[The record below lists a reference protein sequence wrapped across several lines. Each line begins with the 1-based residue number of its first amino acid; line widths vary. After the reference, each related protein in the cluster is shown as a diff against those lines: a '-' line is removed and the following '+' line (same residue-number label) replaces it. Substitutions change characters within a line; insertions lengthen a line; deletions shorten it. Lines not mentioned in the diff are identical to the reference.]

1 MRLVGLLIFSILLQI
16 CSVNATADT
25 TVRLKGPKSSEN
37 PDRSRVGPLTPNDT
51 LWRIAEEVRPHPGL
65 NIYQVMYSI
74 YLKNPEAFL
83 DDNFNHLNVGSFLAI
98 PNVDEILTVDAVD
111 AQRKSEED
119 DRIWADRVRA
129 AAAAKVKQGVNTAQ
143 QKDVDKAKQEI
154 KQELSRVEG
163 QQKGQLLDLQSKLA
177 ESKVTV
183 EAVLADNTALKQKLD
198 QLADQMLLMKSQVDK
213 DSEIQQQLQLLVAQ
227 QAEMLAQ
234 QKAQIEREQQG
245 TSFAELWQNI
255 SSSSLTWVL
264 LASLPTL
271 FVLFAVLG
279 WIKRRTKKSE
289 QIVNAATAMPQQE
302 SGYRSPLPPLD
313 ESLDFDESS
322 LMTLD
327 ESLLDTGSN
336 GIRLDDE
343 PIDLHDDML
352 LDTRADEFDDILMND
367 DDLLDSKDLFDASS
381 MDDEL
386 LDDLLD
392 QPAKAP
398 EKDFDPNNIL
408 SGADLS
414 SLFDEEP
421 ELDADEDVFAQAVAE
436 QLAEEQKQKQNEQ
449 ANDEQDEL
457 IEEIELDE
465 LDGDTFEVSSLA
477 SAETDE
483 FSLDE
488 IEEVEEVD
496 FDSLLDELVVT
507 NEAPQVE
514 QRSHTAL
521 DQPVDDTA
529 DVLDVTLEQ
538 PHFDSSEL
546 DEFAESLADEE
557 LSISEPLSV
566 ENETDIDIDAL
577 LDGTANWP
585 DSVKADKAGE
595 PDHDEFNL
603 TDEPELVA
611 GSEVHAET
619 TLEFDEDDYP
629 LSPDDV
635 ALLLSDEV
643 STEPLTA
650 MPAHFHADHG
660 DLAEL
665 IQNFE
670 TEADMSTDEFAA
682 DITED
687 TTETAAQSSDATPD
701 ELLVTD
707 LDDASLDD
715 TDVADEEPW
724 DITEDTT
731 ETAAQSSDATPDELL
746 VTDFDDVFLGETA
759 VADELQGDITED
771 ATETAAQSSDA
782 VADELL
788 VTDLDDAS
796 LGETD
801 VADELQPESTV
812 LADELSDEAEENES
826 WQELSDQAVE
836 PSSTESVPDLDSQ
849 EDLSVSRVSAA
860 TLSVEN
866 PSKVL
871 EEYPDLEFSDEA
883 GSVEETD
890 DEFELE
896 QNAQE
901 AEESA
906 VISHDTQ
913 QANNDIASELEALD
927 ETDFDTLLADYAQ
940 TDTEARLADEQVAD
954 AVLAELDLDKAET
967 DSDPLSES
975 ETEAQ
980 QIAQS
985 DDLAFSLLALDKL
998 LDDSEDEPQHSQNP
1012 VRNIDVGLEDYQDF
1026 IAAQHEPELDPAE
1039 QGFAADLDLI
1049 RAYIEIGEQDG
1060 AEHLIDKVL
1069 SSTAPEHIKQEAQ
1082 SLKDLL

>member
-16 CSVNATADT
+16 CSVNVTAET
-25 TVRLKGPKSSEN
+25 TVRLKGPKSTEN

-65 NIYQVMYSI
+65 NIYQVMHAI
-74 YLKNPEAFL
+74 YLKNPQSFL

-98 PNVDEILTVDAVD
+98 PNVDEILQVDAVD

-154 KQELSRVEG
+154 KQELNRVEG
-163 QQKGQLLDLQSKLA
+163 LQKGQLLDLQSKLA

-183 EAVLADNTALKQKLD
+183 EAVLADNTALKDKLD

-227 QAEMLAQ
+227 QSEMLAQ

-245 TSFAELWQNI
+245 TNFAELWQNI

-271 FVLFAVLG
+271 FVLFAVLS
-279 WIKRRTKKSE
+279 WIKRRTRKSE
-289 QIVNAATAMPQQE
+289 QIISAATAVPQQE
-302 SGYRSPLPPLD
+302 PGYRSPLPPLD
-313 ESLDFDESS
+313 ESFDFDESS

-327 ESLLDTGSN
+327 ESLLDSGSK

-367 DDLLDSKDLFDASS
+367 DDLLDSKDLLDASS

-392 QPAKAP
+392 QPIKAD
-398 EKDFDPNNIL
+398 KDFDPNNIL
-408 SGADLS
+408 SGTDLS
-414 SLFDEEP
+414 ALFDEEP
-421 ELDADEDVFAQAVAE
+421 ELDDTDDIFAQAVAE
-436 QLAEEQKQKQNEQ
+436 QLAEEQKQKQPEQ
-449 ANDEQDEL
+449 ADDEQADDEQDEL

-465 LDGDTFEVSSLA
+465 PDSDTFDVGNPV
-477 SAETDE
+477 SAEADE

-507 NEAPQVE
+507 ENVPEAQLLAESSIDSSVNSAFDNPTEVAE
-514 QRSHTAL
+514 DL
-521 DQPVDDTA
+521 VD
-529 DVLDVTLEQ
+529 LKPEQ

-557 LSISEPLSV
+557 LSGSEPLSI
-566 ENETDIDIDAL
+566 EDEGDIDIDAL

-585 DSVKADKAGE
+585 DTKKTDALSKLE
-595 PDHDEFNL
+595 QDEFNV
-603 TDEPELVA
+603 PEALDVTAEVA
-611 GSEVHAET
+611 PALDIS
-619 TLEFDEDDYP
+619 LEFDEDDYP

-635 ALLLSDEV
+635 ALLLSDEPQQEQE
-643 STEPLTA
+643 SE
-650 MPAHFHADHG
+650 MPPHFHADHG

-665 IQNFE
+665 MGGVDQQAGLSAESGSEVNE
-670 TEADMSTDEFAA
+670 EESYEVESNEA
-682 DITED
+682 
-687 TTETAAQSSDATPD
+687 
-701 ELLVTD
+701 
-707 LDDASLDD
+707 
-715 TDVADEEPW
+715 
-724 DITEDTT
+724 
-731 ETAAQSSDATPDELL
+731 
-746 VTDFDDVFLGETA
+746 
-759 VADELQGDITED
+759 
-771 ATETAAQSSDA
+771 
-782 VADELL
+782 
-788 VTDLDDAS
+788 
-796 LGETD
+796 
-801 VADELQPESTV
+801 
-812 LADELSDEAEENES
+812 
-826 WQELSDQAVE
+826 WQELADQAAE
-836 PSSTESVPDLDSQ
+836 PELIESVSDLDLELQ

-883 GSVEETD
+883 ALVDDTD
-890 DEFELE
+890 DELE
-896 QNAQE
+896 DEILVVSDDAADS
-901 AEESA
+901 AEQ
-906 VISHDTQ
+906 TK
-913 QANNDIASELEALD
+913 QANEDIASELDALD
-927 ETDFDTLLADYAQ
+927 GTDFDALLADYAQ
-940 TDTEARLADEQVAD
+940 TDTEDRLADEQIAD
-954 AVLAELDLDKAET
+954 VV
-967 DSDPLSES
+967 LSELNP
-975 ETEAQ
+975 EPVEASVQ
-980 QIAQS
+980 ATDAEPPLVLKQAQS
-985 DDLAFSLLALDKL
+985 DDLEFSLLALDKL
-998 LDDSEDEPQHSQNP
+998 LDDSEDEPQLHQNA
-1012 VRNIDVGLEDYQDF
+1012 VRTIDVGLEDYQDF

-1069 SSTAPEHIKQEAQ
+1069 SSAAPEHIKQEAQ

>member
-289 QIVNAATAMPQQE
+289 QIVNAATAVPQQE

-327 ESLLDTGSN
+327 ESLLDTGSH

-449 ANDEQDEL
+449 TNDEQDEL

-465 LDGDTFEVSSLA
+465 LDGDTFEVSSPA

-514 QRSHTAL
+514 QRSGTAL
-521 DQPVDDTA
+521 EQPVDDTA
-529 DVLDVTLEQ
+529 DVLDVTPEQ

-557 LSISEPLSV
+557 LSIPEPLSI

-585 DSVKADKAGE
+585 DSVKADKAVE
-595 PDHDEFNL
+595 PAHDEFHL
-603 TDEPELVA
+603 TDEPDLVA
-611 GSEVHAET
+611 GAEVHPET

-635 ALLLSDEV
+635 ALLLSDEA
-643 STEPLTA
+643 SPDPLTA
-650 MPAHFHADHG
+650 IPAHFHADHG

-670 TEADMSTDEFAA
+670 AEADMSADDFAA

-687 TTETAAQSSDATPD
+687 TTETAAQSSDAVAD

-707 LDDASLDD
+707 LDDA
-715 TDVADEEPW
+715 P
-724 DITEDTT
+724 
-731 ETAAQSSDATPDELL
+731 
-746 VTDFDDVFLGETA
+746 LGETA
-759 VADELQGDITED
+759 VADELQGNITED

-788 VTDLDDAS
+788 VTDLDDAP

-801 VADELQPESTV
+801 VADELQPELAVSDDDSAV
-812 LADELSDEAEENES
+812 LADELSDESEANET
-826 WQELSDQAVE
+826 WQELSDLAAE
-836 PSSTESVPDLDSQ
+836 PSFTESVPDLDSQ

-896 QNAQE
+896 QNVQE
-901 AEESA
+901 AGESA

-940 TDTEARLADEQVAD
+940 TDIEARLADEQVAD

-980 QIAQS
+980 QMAQS

-998 LDDSEDEPQHSQNP
+998 LDDSEDEPLQSQNP

>member
-16 CSVNATADT
+16 CSVNATAET
-25 TVRLKGPKSSEN
+25 TVRLKGPKSTEN

-65 NIYQVMYSI
+65 NIYQVMYAI
-74 YLKNPEAFL
+74 YLKNPQSFL

-98 PNVDEILTVDAVD
+98 PNVDEILQVDAVD

-154 KQELSRVEG
+154 KKELIRVEG
-163 QQKGQLLDLQSKLA
+163 QQQGQLLDLQKKLD

-183 EAVLADNTALKQKLD
+183 EAVLADNTALKEKLD

-245 TSFAELWQNI
+245 TNFAELWQNI
-255 SSSSLTWVL
+255 SSSSLTWIL
-264 LASLPTL
+264 LATLPTL

-279 WIKRRTKKSE
+279 WIKRRTRKSE
-289 QIVNAATAMPQQE
+289 QIVSAATAVPQQE

-327 ESLLDTGSN
+327 ESLLDTSSK

-367 DDLLDSKDLFDASS
+367 DDLLDSKDLLDASS

-392 QPAKAP
+392 QPIKA

-414 SLFDEEP
+414 ALFDEEP
-421 ELDADEDVFAQAVAE
+421 ELDDTEDVFARAVAE
-436 QLAEEQKQKQNEQ
+436 QLAEEQKQKQTEQ
-449 ANDEQDEL
+449 APDDQDEL

-465 LDGDTFEVSSLA
+465 PDTEFVTSTA
-477 SAETDE
+477 PDPKDE
-483 FSLDE
+483 FNLDE

-507 NEAPQVE
+507 AEAPEAEVVSDHLSE
-514 QRSHTAL
+514 AKAETAADDL
-521 DQPVDDTA
+521 VD
-529 DVLDVTLEQ
+529 VKPEQ

-557 LSISEPLSV
+557 LTTPSSLSA
-566 ENETDIDIDAL
+566 EEDGDIDIDAL
-577 LDGTANWP
+577 LDGTADWP
-585 DSVKADKAGE
+585 EELTPV
-595 PDHDEFNL
+595 PDTTL
-603 TDEPELVA
+603 STDT
-611 GSEVHAET
+611 S
-619 TLEFDEDDYP
+619 LEFDEDDYP

-635 ALLLSDEV
+635 ALLLSDEIKQQTPV
-643 STEPLTA
+643 D
-650 MPAHFHADHG
+650 MPAHFHADHPELTA
-660 DLAEL
+660 LAEDV
-665 IQNFE
+665 E
-670 TEADMSTDEFAA
+670 PEATE
-682 DITED
+682 
-687 TTETAAQSSDATPD
+687 Q
-701 ELLVTD
+701 L
-707 LDDASLDD
+707 
-715 TDVADEEPW
+715 TDVE
-724 DITEDTT
+724 
-731 ETAAQSSDATPDELL
+731 SS
-746 VTDFDDVFLGETA
+746 
-759 VADELQGDITED
+759 
-771 ATETAAQSSDA
+771 
-782 VADELL
+782 
-788 VTDLDDAS
+788 
-796 LGETD
+796 
-801 VADELQPESTV
+801 
-812 LADELSDEAEENES
+812 EA
-826 WQELSDQAVE
+826 WQELTEQAVD
-836 PSSTESVPDLDSQ
+836 TGFIESVPDDLEQ
-849 EDLSVSRVSAA
+849 LEDLSVSRVSAA

-871 EEYPDLEFSDEA
+871 EEYPDLEFSDDA
-883 GSVEETD
+883 VSAEETEDELD
-890 DEFELE
+890 DDQV
-896 QNAQE
+896 QNVRV
-901 AEESA
+901 SA
-906 VISHDTQ
+906 LDLAATQ
-913 QANNDIASELEALD
+913 QANEDISAELDAL
-927 ETDFDTLLADYAQ
+927 EGTDFDALLADYAQ
-940 TDTEARLADEQVAD
+940 DDTEIRLADEQIAD
-954 AVLAELDLDKAET
+954 AVLAELNPVELDTSEFNPNKQSTSGIDTATEFTEQEQPPGAE
-967 DSDPLSES
+967 
-975 ETEAQ
+975 
-980 QIAQS
+980 QIQS
-985 DDLAFSLLALDKL
+985 DELELSLLALDRL
-998 LDDSEDEPQHSQNP
+998 LDDSEDEPQLNQNS
-1012 VRNIDVGLEDYQDF
+1012 VRTMDVGLEDYQDF

-1069 SSTAPEHIKQEAQ
+1069 SSAAPEHIKQEAQ
-1082 SLKDLL
+1082 SLKDQL

>member
-16 CSVNATADT
+16 CSVNATAET
-25 TVRLKGPKSSEN
+25 TVRLKGPKSTEN

-65 NIYQVMYSI
+65 NIYQVMYAI
-74 YLKNPEAFL
+74 YLKNPQSFL
-83 DDNFNHLNVGSFLAI
+83 DDNFNHLNIGSFLAI
-98 PNVDEILTVDAVD
+98 PNVDEILLVDAVD

-129 AAAAKVKQGVNTAQ
+129 AAAAKAKQGVNAAQ

-154 KQELSRVEG
+154 KKELIRVEG
-163 QQKGQLLDLQSKLA
+163 QQQGQLLDLQEKLA

-183 EAVLADNTALKQKLD
+183 EAVLADNTALKDKLD

-213 DSEIQQQLQLLVAQ
+213 DSEIQHQLQLLVAQ

-264 LASLPTL
+264 LATLPTL

-279 WIKRRTKKSE
+279 WIKRRTRKSE
-289 QIVNAATAMPQQE
+289 QIISAATAVPQQE
-302 SGYRSPLPPLD
+302 PGYRSPLPPLD

-327 ESLLDTGSN
+327 ESLLDSGSK

-367 DDLLDSKDLFDASS
+367 DDLLDSKDLLDASS

-386 LDDLLD
+386 LDDLLE
-392 QPAKAP
+392 QPIKAD
-398 EKDFDPNNIL
+398 KDFDPNNIL

-414 SLFDEEP
+414 ALFDEEP
-421 ELDADEDVFAQAVAE
+421 ELDDPDDIFAQAVAE
-436 QLAEEQKQKQNEQ
+436 QLAEEQKQNQSKQTDDKQ
-449 ANDEQDEL
+449 DEQDEL

-465 LDGDTFEVSSLA
+465 PDIDSVDLGTPA
-477 SAETDE
+477 SAETDV

-507 NEAPQVE
+507 ESAPEAELVAD
-514 QRSHTAL
+514 SSL
-521 DQPVDDTA
+521 DSSLNGAFDNPAEEAEDLVD
-529 DVLDVTLEQ
+529 LKPEQ

-557 LSISEPLSV
+557 LSGSEPLSV
-566 ENETDIDIDAL
+566 EDEGDIDIDAL

-585 DSVKADKAGE
+585 DTKKSDAFSE
-595 PDHDEFNL
+595 PEQDEFNK
-603 TDEPELVA
+603 PEDLSVIA
-611 GSEVHAET
+611 APASDIS
-619 TLEFDEDDYP
+619 LEFDEDDYP

-635 ALLLSDEV
+635 ALLLSDEPKQ
-643 STEPLTA
+643 EQEIE
-650 MPAHFHADHG
+650 MPTHFHADHAE
-660 DLAEL
+660 LAEL
-665 IQNFE
+665 MGDVDPQAGLSAESSSEDNE
-670 TEADMSTDEFAA
+670 EESYEVESNEA
-682 DITED
+682 
-687 TTETAAQSSDATPD
+687 
-701 ELLVTD
+701 
-707 LDDASLDD
+707 
-715 TDVADEEPW
+715 
-724 DITEDTT
+724 
-731 ETAAQSSDATPDELL
+731 
-746 VTDFDDVFLGETA
+746 
-759 VADELQGDITED
+759 
-771 ATETAAQSSDA
+771 
-782 VADELL
+782 
-788 VTDLDDAS
+788 
-796 LGETD
+796 
-801 VADELQPESTV
+801 
-812 LADELSDEAEENES
+812 
-826 WQELSDQAVE
+826 WQELADQTAE
-836 PSSTESVPDLDSQ
+836 PELSESVPDLDLELQ

-883 GSVEETD
+883 AQVD
-890 DEFELE
+890 DTEDDLE
-896 QNAQE
+896 DDALVVSDEAIDNAEQ
-901 AEESA
+901 
-906 VISHDTQ
+906 TR
-913 QANNDIASELEALD
+913 QANEDIAAELDALD
-927 ETDFDTLLADYAQ
+927 GTDFDALLADYAQ
-940 TDTEARLADEQVAD
+940 TDSEERLADEQIAD
-954 AVLAELDLDKAET
+954 VV
-967 DSDPLSES
+967 LSELNPES
-975 ETEAQ
+975 VDGLVQAKDTEPPLVVRQ
-980 QIAQS
+980 EQS
-985 DDLAFSLLALDKL
+985 DDLEFSLLALDKL
-998 LDDSEDEPQHSQNP
+998 LDDSEDEPQQSANP
-1012 VRNIDVGLEDYQDF
+1012 VRTIDVGLEDYQDF

-1069 SSTAPEHIKQEAQ
+1069 NSAAPEHIKQEAQ
-1082 SLKDLL
+1082 SLKDQL

>member
-16 CSVNATADT
+16 CSVNATAET
-25 TVRLKGPKSSEN
+25 TVRLKGPKSTEN

-65 NIYQVMYSI
+65 NIYQVMYAI
-74 YLKNPEAFL
+74 YLKNPESFL
-83 DDNFNHLNVGSFLAI
+83 DDNFNHLNIGSFLAI
-98 PNVDEILTVDAVD
+98 PNVDEILSVDAVD

-154 KQELSRVEG
+154 KKELSRVEG
-163 QQKGQLLDLQSKLA
+163 QQKGQLLDLQEKLA

-183 EAVLADNTALKQKLD
+183 EAVLADNTALKDKLD

-234 QKAQIEREQQG
+234 QKAQMEREQQG
-245 TSFAELWQNI
+245 TNFAELWQNI

-279 WIKRRTKKSE
+279 WIKRRTRKSE
-289 QIVNAATAMPQQE
+289 QIVNAATAVPQQE
-302 SGYRSPLPPLD
+302 PGYRSPLPPLD

-327 ESLLDTGSN
+327 ESLLDTGSK

-381 MDDEL
+381 LDDEL

-392 QPAKAP
+392 QPTKAP
-398 EKDFDPNNIL
+398 DKDFDPNNIL

-414 SLFDEEP
+414 ALFDEEP
-421 ELDADEDVFAQAVAE
+421 ELDADEDIFAQAVAE
-436 QLAEEQKQKQNEQ
+436 QLAEEQKQKR
-449 ANDEQDEL
+449 ADEADDDQDEL

-465 LDGDTFEVSSLA
+465 LDIDTFEVTA
-477 SAETDE
+477 PVSAEADE

-496 FDSLLDELVVT
+496 FDSLLDELAVT
-507 NEAPQVE
+507 KE
-514 QRSHTAL
+514 TD
-521 DQPVDDTA
+521 DQPSTKLLAEDAADLVD
-529 DVLDVTLEQ
+529 VQSEQ

-557 LSISEPLSV
+557 LSAPEPLSI
-566 ENETDIDIDAL
+566 EDESDIDIDAL

-585 DSVKADKAGE
+585 DTAKIEAVNETDQ
-595 PDHDEFNL
+595 DEFNL
-603 TDEPELVA
+603 ADELEA
-611 GSEVHAET
+611 EIESEDPLET
-619 TLEFDEDDYP
+619 RLEFDEDDYP

-635 ALLLSDEV
+635 ALLLSDEPA
-643 STEPLTA
+643 TEQPIA

-665 IQNFE
+665 LN
-670 TEADMSTDEFAA
+670 
-682 DITED
+682 
-687 TTETAAQSSDATPD
+687 
-701 ELLVTD
+701 ELD
-707 LDDASLDD
+707 S
-715 TDVADEEPW
+715 
-724 DITEDTT
+724 
-731 ETAAQSSDATPDELL
+731 
-746 VTDFDDVFLGETA
+746 
-759 VADELQGDITED
+759 
-771 ATETAAQSSDA
+771 
-782 VADELL
+782 
-788 VTDLDDAS
+788 
-796 LGETD
+796 ETD
-801 VADELQPESTV
+801 V
-812 LADELSDEAEENES
+812 LADESPDLSTTTSDELMPPGFHTDAEDVTELTTELASESEQSDDAIAIAEDEMASGGPNETWPELNDQATDAMNES
-826 WQELSDQAVE
+826 I
-836 PSSTESVPDLDSQ
+836 PDLDLQ
-849 EDLSVSRVSAA
+849 EDLTVSRVSAA

-883 GSVEETD
+883 ESVDEAE
-890 DEFELE
+890 DEFELD
-896 QNAQE
+896 NTTE
-901 AEESA
+901 ALDETEPE
-906 VISHDTQ
+906 IGQRLD
-913 QANNDIASELEALD
+913 DEIASELDALD
-927 ETDFDTLLADYAQ
+927 ETDFDSLLADYAQ
-940 TDTEARLADEQVAD
+940 ADPATTLADEQVAD
-954 AVLAELDLDKAET
+954 AVLSELTKNQAEAEA
-967 DSDPLSES
+967 SAEQPENLAEA
-975 ETEAQ
+975 EAQ
-980 QIAQS
+980 KAQS
-985 DDLAFSLLALDKL
+985 DELEFSLLALDKL
-998 LDDSEDEPQHSQNP
+998 LDDSGEEPQLIQNSVP
-1012 VRNIDVGLEDYQDF
+1012 NIDVGLEDYQDF
-1026 IAAQHEPELDPAE
+1026 IAAQHEPELDPVE

-1069 SSTAPEHIKQEAQ
+1069 SSAAPEHIKQEAQ

>member
-177 ESKVTV
+177 ESQVTV

-213 DSEIQQQLQLLVAQ
+213 DSEIQRQLHLLVAQ

-289 QIVNAATAMPQQE
+289 QIVNAATAVPQQE

-327 ESLLDTGSN
+327 ESLLDTSSN

-367 DDLLDSKDLFDASS
+367 DDLLDSKDLLDASS

-449 ANDEQDEL
+449 TNDEQDEL

-465 LDGDTFEVSSLA
+465 LDSDTFTVSSPA

-507 NEAPQVE
+507 NEAPQAE
-514 QRSHTAL
+514 QRSDTAL

-529 DVLDVTLEQ
+529 DVLDVTPEQ

-643 STEPLTA
+643 SAEPLTA

-665 IQNFE
+665 IQDF
-670 TEADMSTDEFAA
+670 EADAEMSADEFAA
-682 DITED
+682 DTAEE
-687 TTETAAQSSDATPD
+687 TTETAAQSSDAMPD

-707 LDDASLDD
+707 LDDTHLEE
-715 TDVADEEPW
+715 TDIAAELLG
-724 DITEDTT
+724 DITENTT
-731 ETAAQSSDATPDELL
+731 ETAD
-746 VTDFDDVFLGETA
+746 
-759 VADELQGDITED
+759 
-771 ATETAAQSSDA
+771 QSSDA

-788 VTDLDDAS
+788 ATDFDDAPLDDI
-796 LGETD
+796 D
-801 VADELQPESTV
+801 VADELQPESAV
-812 LADELSDEAEENES
+812 SDDDSAELVDEISDEAEANET

-896 QNAQE
+896 QHAQE
-901 AEESA
+901 AEELA
-906 VISHDTQ
+906 AISHDTQ

-927 ETDFDTLLADYAQ
+927 DTDFDTLLADYAQ

-967 DSDPLSES
+967 DNDPLPES

-980 QIAQS
+980 QMDQS

-998 LDDSEDEPQHSQNP
+998 LDDSEDEPQLTQNP

-1082 SLKDLL
+1082 SLKDQL